1 MDGTGCEPLGRPR
14 IFLVYSS
21 MIKSS
26 LTLLAAFAP
35 ALFAWEYDTPYPM
48 PTSHRMG
55 EAGRSDTAWYFD
67 TVATLGRYART
78 SSIVHEGGWSGLER
92 DTTDPT
98 GHTFWTVSEGGLA
111 VSRESAGRN
120 DRLIAFP
127 GHHQKLARVVLAGG
141 AISIARMDSI
151 ATWGDKSLYTTGLRN
166 TASSSDVVTLR
177 MDLSTGGSVAGDT
190 LAASPGGYDMESVRS
205 HGGSFWISD
214 ESVPAILKVNATT
227 MRIDKQ
233 WLPDNGLPKV
243 YARIRSNRGF
253 EAMATTPSGKVV
265 AIVQSP
271 LYNAQGSAD
280 NSSTRDSRVT
290 RMVVLDPT
298 TGAVREHV
306 VLNDQKPNALGP
318 TRKGRDTKMGD
329 LVALDEN
336 RFVVVEHGEGAQ
348 GKYWVDL
355 WELDIAGA
363 TDVTASNK
371 LGMTFSGGTLTLE
384 QLSDSATLSVNGI
397 SPVAKRLL
405 RGDLVGTTPWRS
417 RQPEG
422 LAVVDDSTV
431 ALLSDDNHGCR
442 EMDSAGAVDGI
453 CHIGASDASRSS
465 LLYLKV
471 PSMGIGRTSA
481 TRTSRRGLSVRAV
494 PGGVAVRW
502 SGATDAFRVDLRDPS
517 GRSLGGGAVAAAGT
531 PGSRTFS
538 VGSFRGVGVVRISG
552 DGREMSVLVAH
563 LP

>member
-1 MDGTGCEPLGRPR
+1 MTKP
-14 IFLVYSS
+14 
-21 MIKSS
+21 S
-26 LTLLAAFAP
+26 LTLLALLAP
-35 ALFAWEYDTPYPM
+35 ALFAWEYDTPYLM
-48 PTSHRMG
+48 PTTPRMG
-55 EAGRSDTAWYFD
+55 EAGRSDTAWTFD
-67 TVATLGRYART
+67 TVATLGKYPRT
-78 SSIVHEGGWSGLER
+78 STMVHEGGWSGLER

-98 GHTFWTVSEGGLA
+98 GHSFWAVSEGGLA

-127 GHHQKLARVVLAGG
+127 GHHQKLAHVVLSGG
-141 AISIARMDSI
+141 TLSIDRMDSI
-151 ATWGDKSLYTTGLRN
+151 ASWGDKSLFTNGLRN
-166 TASSSDVVTLR
+166 SASSSDVVTLR
-177 MDLSTGGSVAGDT
+177 MDLASGGSVAGDT
-190 LAASPGGYDMESVRS
+190 LPPSPAGYDMEAVRF

-214 ESVPAILKVNATT
+214 ESVPAILRVDATT
-227 MRIDKQ
+227 RRIDKQ

-290 RMVVLDPT
+290 RLVVLDPA

-329 LVALDEN
+329 LVALDED
-336 RFVVVEHGEGAQ
+336 RFAVVEHGEGAQ

-355 WELDIAGA
+355 WELDISKA
-363 TDVTASNK
+363 TNVTASNK
-371 LGMTFSGGTLTLE
+371 LGLTFAGGTLTLE
-384 QLSDSATLSVNGI
+384 QLMDSATLSANGI
-397 SPVAKRLL
+397 APVAKRLL

-422 LAVVDDSTV
+422 LAVVDDTTL

-453 CHIGASDASRSS
+453 CHIAAAEGSRST
-465 LLYLKV
+465 LLYVKV
-471 PSMGIGRTSA
+471 PPLGIGRTSA
-481 TRTSRRGLSVRAV
+481 TRASRGGLSARAV
-494 PGGVAVRW
+494 PGGVVVRW
-502 SGATDAFRVDLRDPS
+502 SGVPGDLRVDLRDLS
-517 GRSLGGGAVAAAGT
+517 GRSLGGGPLDAAGT
-531 PGSRTFS
+531 SGSRTFS
-538 VGSFRGVGVVRISG
+538 VGAHRGVVVARISG
-552 DGREMSVLVAH
+552 RGRELSMVVA
-563 LP
+563 PAP